1 MSTKNQTTNES
12 FKLPVMDREQL
23 QRESKDTLIEIIFSL
38 IARITKL
45 EESLAKLSRNSATS
59 SKPPSSDITKPRPA
73 GDSGERKQGAQ
84 AGHNG
89 TTRTP
94 FGEDEIDEVKELK
107 IEECPHCHSQDV
119 VLDAAKETRKQQQ
132 AELIE
137 DPVWITEYL
146 QPAYVCLECG
156 HTLFA
161 SLPSGVLDNQ
171 LFGPRLQSLIGY
183 MKGMQ
188 HCSYTTIQDFF
199 QDILRLPVSRGM
211 LCDLISRLNE
221 TIKVPYEALKEHLTK
236 EPYLHIDESG
246 WKNNGIAHWAWVF
259 ATRRISFFT
268 IEASRG
274 SAVLNEVL
282 GPTFKGCLIS
292 DFFSAYVKYASPR
305 QQFCLAHLI
314 RDIKF
319 LLTLPQCRERDFG
332 KILLRQFKLIFYL
345 WHRRETL
352 SGKKYQA
359 YMKRIITK
367 IKTLLEAE
375 DIPVQG
381 LKLAR
386 RLHKH
391 WAAIFRFVFHSGLEP
406 TNNIAEQAIRSL
418 VIDRKITQGSR
429 SAMGLQWNARIWTV
443 LSTCKKQ
450 KKSAWKFLESCV
462 NAYYFGSPF
471 PSLIPEN

>member
-1 MSTKNQTTNES
+1 MGIKNQSEDQS
-12 FKLPVMDREQL
+12 KLLVMNREQL
-23 QRESKDTLIEIIFSL
+23 EKANKEELIGIIFSL
-38 IARITKL
+38 IEIINRL
-45 EESLAKLSRNSATS
+45 EDSLAQLARNSSTS

-73 GDSGERKQGAQ
+73 GGSGERKQGAQ
-84 AGHNG
+84 EGHDG

-94 FGEDEIDEVKELK
+94 FGEAEIDEVKELK

-119 VLDAAKETRKQQQ
+119 VLAADKETRKQQQ
-132 AELIE
+132 AELIAN
-137 DPVWITEYL
+137 PVWITEYI
-146 QPAYVCLECG
+146 QPAYVCLKCG
-156 HTLFA
+156 HTMFA
-161 SLPSGVLDNQ
+161 SLPSGVIENQ
-171 LFGPRLQSLIGY
+171 LFGPRMQSLIGY
-183 MKGMQ
+183 MKGAQ
-188 HCSYTTIQDFF
+188 HCSYSTIQDFF

-211 LCDLISRLNE
+211 LCAIISRLNE
-221 TIKVPYEALKEHLTK
+221 TIKVPYEALKEHITK

-246 WKNNGIAHWAWVF
+246 WKNNGVAHWAWVF
-259 ATRRISFFT
+259 ATRLLSFFT

-282 GPTFKGCLIS
+282 GTTFKGCLIS

-305 QQFCLAHLI
+305 QQFCLAHLL

-319 LLTLPQCRERDFG
+319 LITLPHSRERDFG

-345 WHRRETL
+345 WHRRETI
-352 SGKKYQA
+352 SRKKYQA
-359 YMKRIITK
+359 YMKRIINQ
-367 IKTLLEAE
+367 IETLLEAE

-391 WAAIFRFVFHSGLEP
+391 WDAIFLFVFHSGIEP
-406 TNNIAEQAIRSL
+406 TNNIAERAIRAL